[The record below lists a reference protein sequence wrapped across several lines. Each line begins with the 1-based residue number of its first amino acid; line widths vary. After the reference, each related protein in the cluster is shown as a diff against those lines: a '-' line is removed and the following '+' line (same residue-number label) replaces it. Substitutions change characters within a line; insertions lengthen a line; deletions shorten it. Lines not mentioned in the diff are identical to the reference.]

1 MGQQQLLLIILG
13 VLVVGLAVAV
23 GITIFQDNA
32 ISLNRDA
39 VNIDLVN
46 LGARAQM
53 YYRCPAIMVGGE
65 GSFDGLTLKML
76 TSKPTNSNGSYTV
89 TSVSPTQVVL
99 DGVGVEKGNDGNPLS
114 LTVTVFPDSM
124 FMSLNN

>member
-13 VLVVGLAVAV
+13 VLVVGVAVAV

-46 LGARAQM
+46 LGALAQT
-53 YYRCPAIMVGGE
+53 YYRRPAIMLGGE
-65 GSFDGLTLKML
+65 GTFNGLTLKML
-76 TSKPTNSNGSYTV
+76 TSKPKNSNGSYTV

-99 DGVGVEKGNDGNPLS
+99 DGIGVEKGNDGNPLS

-124 FMSLNN
+124 FMTLNN

>member
-46 LGARAQM
+46 LGALAQM
-53 YYRCPAIMVGGE
+53 YYRRPEVMAGGA
-65 GSFDGLTLKML
+65 GTFNGLTLKML
-76 TSKPTNSNGSYTV
+76 TSKPKNSNGSYTV

-99 DGVGVEKGNDGNPLS
+99 DGVGVEKGNDGDPLS
-114 LTVTVFPDSM
+114 LSVTVFSDSM
-124 FMSLNN
+124 FITLNN